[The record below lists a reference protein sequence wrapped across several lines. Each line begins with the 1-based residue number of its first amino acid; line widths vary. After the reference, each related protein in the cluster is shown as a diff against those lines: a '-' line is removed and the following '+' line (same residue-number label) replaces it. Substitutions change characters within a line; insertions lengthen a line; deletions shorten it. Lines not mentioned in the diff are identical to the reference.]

1 MIKILIV
8 LEEEDGIDFRAYSLQ
23 ISNRS
28 VDLPPH
34 VKLRLI
40 ETSEEPGVDNTI
52 QRPPQTGLQ
61 ANSNYPMPQSGRA
74 LETRQ
79 IFMN

>member
-1 MIKILIV
+1 MIKILFV

-28 VDLPPH
+28 KDLPPH
-34 VKLRLI
+34 VKLRVI
-40 ETSEEPGVDNTI
+40 ETNEEPGVDNAI
-52 QRPPQTGLQ
+52 KRPPQTGFE
-61 ANSNYPMPQSGRA
+61 ANHRYPMPQSGRA
-74 LETRQ
+74 LESRQ